1 MLCVAL
7 DSLSQSESLHTATTF
22 YSLQVSIQPVRWL
35 KSWKRLALPFS
46 FLSCSATDFTKQLKM
61 EMGVLASGEQRMRLY
76 ERLPVDNL
84 LFAPAETLMSEKSK
98 EKWQSWVP
106 IISYLRTDICTSSRQ
121 GDLCHRGFT
130 PVNQH
135 SVDL

>member
-1 MLCVAL
+1 MLYVAL
-7 DSLSQSESLHTATTF
+7 ELLSQSESLHTATTF
-22 YSLQVSIQPVRWL
+22 CSLQVSIQPVRWL
-35 KSWKRLALPFS
+35 KS
-46 FLSCSATDFTKQLKM
+46 CSATDFTKQLKM
-61 EMGVLASGEQRMRLY
+61 EVGVLASGEQAMRLY
-76 ERLPVDNL
+76 KRLPVDNL
-84 LFAPAETLMSEKSK
+84 LFAPAETLMSEESK

-106 IISYLRTDICTSSRQ
+106 GISYLSTDICTSLRQ

>member
-1 MLCVAL
+1 MAEELEEARAPLFFPLMQCN
-7 DSLSQSESLHTATTF
+7 
-22 YSLQVSIQPVRWL
+22 R
-35 KSWKRLALPFS
+35 
-46 FLSCSATDFTKQLKM
+46 FTKQLKM
-61 EMGVLASGEQRMRLY
+61 EMGVLASGEQGMRLY

-106 IISYLRTDICTSSRQ
+106 SISYLRTDICTSSRQ